1 MSMERQASAD
11 ETETRARLLLLVGL
25 WWNVFLF
32 FFLRKCGPDDKILD
46 QSDVTSCFCRVR
58 TGA

>member
-25 WWNVFLF
+25 WWNVFF
-32 FFLRKCGPDDKILD
+32 F
-46 QSDVTSCFCRVR
+46 
-58 TGA
+58 